1 MRDLLLINK
10 KFYPNKFRFII
21 YLHKIENMKNEDIAK
36 ALLEKKAIKL
46 NVKDPFTFV
55 SGIRSPIYCD
65 NRQMIAYHKKK
76 KKIVD
81 YFINESRKY
90 DFDIVAG
97 TSTAGIP
104 WASWISEKMN
114 KPMAYI
120 RGSKK
125 GHGVGNQIEGA
136 NVDGKRVIIIE
147 DLISTGGS
155 SFCAVE
161 AVREVGGTC
170 VAVVAIFSYDFA
182 KARNKFREGEC
193 ELLTITDFSTLVNI
207 AKEEGIL
214 TDKELNIVLDWNKD
228 PRGWGLKHG
237 FSNTD

>member
-1 MRDLLLINK
+1 MI
-10 KFYPNKFRFII
+10 
-21 YLHKIENMKNEDIAK
+21 NEDIAK
-36 ALLEKKAIKL
+36 ILLEKKAVKL
-46 NVKDPFTFV
+46 NARDPFTFV

-65 NRQMIAYHKKK
+65 NRQMIAYPEERE
-76 KKIVD
+76 KIVD
-81 YFINESRKY
+81 SFINKSNKY

-104 WASWISEKMN
+104 WASWISEKLK

-136 NVDGKRVIIIE
+136 NVEGKKVIIIE

-161 AVREVGGTC
+161 AVREWGGVC
-170 VAVVAIFSYDFA
+170 VAVVAIFSYEFQ
-182 KARNKFREGEC
+182 KAIDKFIEGDC
-193 ELLTITDFSTLVNI
+193 DLLTITNFSTLVNV
-207 AKEEGIL
+207 AKKNGIL
-214 TDKELNIVLDWNKD
+214 VDKELAIVMDWNQD
-228 PRGWGLKHG
+228 PQGWGPKHG
-237 FSNTD
+237 FPNTD

>member
-1 MRDLLLINK
+1 M
-10 KFYPNKFRFII
+10 
-21 YLHKIENMKNEDIAK
+21 MNEDIARV
-36 ALLEKKAIKL
+36 LLEKKAVKL
-46 NVKDPFTFV
+46 NAKDPFTFV

-65 NRQMIAYHKKK
+65 NRQMIAYPEERE
-76 KKIVD
+76 KIVD
-81 YFINESRKY
+81 CFINESRRY

-104 WASWISEKMN
+104 WASWISEKLN

-120 RGSKK
+120 RGSRK

-161 AVREVGGTC
+161 AVREECGIC
-170 VAVVAIFSYDFA
+170 VAVVAIFTYDFE
-182 KARNKFREGEC
+182 KAINKFSEGNC
-193 ELLTITDFSTLVNI
+193 KLLTITNFDTLVNV
-207 AKEEGIL
+207 AKKNGIL
-214 TDKELNIVLDWNKD
+214 TDKELAIVLDWNKD
-228 PRGWGLKHG
+228 PQGWGPKYG
-237 FSNTD
+237 FPNTD

>member
-1 MRDLLLINK
+1 M
-10 KFYPNKFRFII
+10 
-21 YLHKIENMKNEDIAK
+21 MNEDIAK
-36 ALLEKKAIKL
+36 ILLEKKAVKL
-46 NVKDPFTFV
+46 NARDPFTFV

-65 NRQMIAYHKKK
+65 NRQMIAYPEERE
-76 KKIVD
+76 KIVD
-81 YFINESRKY
+81 SFINESRKY
-90 DFDIVAG
+90 VFDIVAG

-104 WASWISEKMN
+104 WASWISEKLN

-125 GHGVGNQIEGA
+125 GHGAGNQVEGA

-161 AVREVGGTC
+161 AVREGGGVC

-182 KARNKFREGEC
+182 KAINKFREGDC
-193 ELLTITDFSTLVNI
+193 KLLTITNFSTLVNV
-207 AKEEGIL
+207 AKENGIL
-214 TDKELNIVLDWNKD
+214 EDKELAIVLDWNKD
-228 PRGWGLKHG
+228 PQGWGPKHG
-237 FSNTD
+237 FPNTD

>member
-1 MRDLLLINK
+1 M
-10 KFYPNKFRFII
+10 
-21 YLHKIENMKNEDIAK
+21 MNEDIAK
-36 ALLEKKAIKL
+36 ILLEKKAVKL
-46 NVKDPFTFV
+46 NAKDPFTFV

-65 NRQMIAYHKKK
+65 NRQMIAYPEERE
-76 KKIVD
+76 KIVES
-81 YFINESRKY
+81 FINKSRHY

-104 WASWISEKMN
+104 WASWISDKLN

-136 NVDGKRVIIIE
+136 NVDGKRVIIVE

-161 AVREVGGTC
+161 AVRDGGGVC
-170 VAVVAIFSYDFA
+170 VVVVAIFTYDFA
-182 KARNKFREGEC
+182 KATNKFREGDC
-193 ELLTITDFSTLVNI
+193 ELLTITNFSTLANV
-207 AKEEGIL
+207 AKKNGIL
-214 TDKELNIVLDWNKD
+214 ADEELAIVLDWNKD
-228 PRGWGLKHG
+228 PQGWGPKHG
-237 FSNTD
+237 FPNTD